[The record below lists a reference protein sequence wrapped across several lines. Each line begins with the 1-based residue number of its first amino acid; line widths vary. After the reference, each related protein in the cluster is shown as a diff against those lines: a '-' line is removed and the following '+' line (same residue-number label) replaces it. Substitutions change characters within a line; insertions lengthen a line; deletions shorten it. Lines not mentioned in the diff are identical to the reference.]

1 MPAGSRARR
10 ETTDEWAQLRLLV
23 TSREQETYELLR
35 PAVVA
40 EVIRGQSECDETD
53 CHARAFLSSP
63 LSVLVRSGI
72 DMYACKA

>member
-35 PAVVA
+35 PIAPAAQV
-40 EVIRGQSECDETD
+40 Q
-53 CHARAFLSSP
+53 ARLGSQE
-63 LSVLVRSGI
+63 
-72 DMYACKA
+72 